1 MAKLVLFEGAQQVQ
15 TYDLGLD
22 ILFMGRSSK
31 NDIQVKDSTVSRKQV
46 KLFTIGKKVFVE
58 DLKSTNGTL
67 INGEPITPGESF
79 ELREGDTITIGKTVF
94 RLADATGGIDPKFLE
109 LTSPGLQRQSKKK
122 SSSNE
127 RRHRSSANVELI
139 YKVSKL
145 LRGSIEMGDF
155 FDKVLDLLLAAFPRI
170 DTAAI
175 VLFDEEKSVLGKGY
189 SRLRKNTEKKPHSYS
204 ENVVMK
210 VMEEGKALRMS
221 NMTYEA
227 PADFGQSDNTLEIG
241 SVLCVP
247 LISNSRNWGAVYL
260 DSLGRPYGFRRD
272 DLLLLNS
279 LSGSLALFIEKNSGP
294 QS

>member
-1 MAKLVLFEGAQQVQ
+1 MAKLVLFEGAEQVH
-15 TYDLGLD
+15 TYDLGRD

-31 NDIQVKDSTVSRKQV
+31 NDIQIKDSTVSRKQV

-67 INGEPITPGESF
+67 INGEIIPPGESF
-79 ELREGDTITIGKTVF
+79 ELREGDTITLGKTVF
-94 RLADATGGIDPKFLE
+94 RLSDAAEGFDPNFLE
-109 LTSPGLQRQSKKK
+109 ITSPGFQPPSKKEIP
-122 SSSNE
+122 SHE
-127 RRHRSSANVELI
+127 RRYRSSADIELI

-145 LRGSIEMGDF
+145 LRGFIEVDVF

-170 DTAAI
+170 DTAAVI
-175 VLFDEEKSVLGKGY
+175 LFDEEKKSLEKGY
-189 SRLRKNTEKKPHSYS
+189 SRLRKNRGKKPHSYS

-210 VMEEGKALRMS
+210 VMKDGKALRMS

-241 SVLCVP
+241 SVLCAP
-247 LISNSRNWGAVYL
+247 LISNSRTWGAVYV

-279 LSGSLALFIEKNSGP
+279 LSGLLALFIENNTRSP
-294 QS
+294 S